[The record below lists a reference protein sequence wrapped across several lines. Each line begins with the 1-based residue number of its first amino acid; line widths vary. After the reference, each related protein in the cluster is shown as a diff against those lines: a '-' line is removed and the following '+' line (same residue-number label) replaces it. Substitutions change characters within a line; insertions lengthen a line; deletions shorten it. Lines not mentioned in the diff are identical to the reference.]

1 MAEKRIRLVANAAP
15 HLIRVNFLIRIQRA
29 SLLQESVGRLRICRV
44 SDAAIVNRTH
54 GRALWFVEMAHAF
67 SATIVCNDVDV
78 IPDALTVSHMIALT
92 FSIATC
98 LENGLIGTLRQ
109 AGPAGDAFISN

>member
-29 SLLQESVGRLRICRV
+29 SLLHESVGRLRICRV
-44 SDAAIVNRTH
+44 SDAAIVNRAH

-67 SATIVCNDVDV
+67 STAIVCNDVDV